1 MPTSTHLTGGLFPLQ
16 RVMSVQLANWT
27 VKGTVRLGIGSWN
40 YLPYLL
46 ILFPPHLVPFHY
58 TSYIPERARFVEC
71 QQRFLLISPLNI
83 ILFLLYASSCTAR
96 LREAAWVL
104 DGFFIV
110 YIFCIYG
117 SSCSGFRISDVP
129 KGYTV
134 NYAWAMWCRSHKGL
148 GSADMALNRPTDGFR
163 GGGGVFLS
171 PLCLALPLVRCSV
184 ALPPP

>member
-16 RVMSVQLANWT
+16 RVVSVQLADWT

-46 ILFPPHLVPFHY
+46 ILFLPHLVPFHY
-58 TSYIPERARFVEC
+58 TSYIPERARFVGC

-104 DGFFIV
+104 DGFLLFTYSAYTGRRV
-110 YIFCIYG
+110 Q
-117 SSCSGFRISDVP
+117 GFEFRTYRRI
-129 KGYTV
+129 T
-134 NYAWAMWCRSHKGL
+134 R
-148 GSADMALNRPTDGFR
+148 
-163 GGGGVFLS
+163 
-171 PLCLALPLVRCSV
+171 
-184 ALPPP
+184 